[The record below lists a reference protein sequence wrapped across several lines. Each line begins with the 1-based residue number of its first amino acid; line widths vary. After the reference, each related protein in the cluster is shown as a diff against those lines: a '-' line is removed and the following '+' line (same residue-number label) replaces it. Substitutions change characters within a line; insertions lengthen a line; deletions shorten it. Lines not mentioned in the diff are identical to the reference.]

1 MALLDIHQDGPMVSS
16 PANQVLVIDKAVR
29 LLDQFRAADTLTL
42 AELSE
47 RLRMSKS
54 TVHRLL
60 SSLEQ
65 VGFIERGSQAG
76 SYRLGMKLFELGSL
90 VQNRMRLR
98 QIALHY
104 MTELVE
110 RTEETAFLF
119 ILDGS
124 HALCIERVEGQ
135 HVQSLAI
142 KVGGRLPLNAGGASR
157 VLLAFAPENVRESY
171 LAQDSFHRF
180 TQHTI
185 VDPETLRRDIEKTR
199 EQGYALSHDDVTI
212 GVAALGV
219 PLFDYRGEAIGG
231 LSLAGIT
238 PRWTADHMAEI
249 LRELKAMGER
259 ISERMGWRR
268 DMANL
273 ARTGTA
279 TGGAQNVPGRES
291 GPAANGRR
299 TAEDYRAQAADNR

>member
-1 MALLDIHQDGPMVSS
+1 MVSP

-29 LLDQFRAADTLTL
+29 LLEQFRGADTLTL

-65 VGFIERGSQAG
+65 VGFIERGPQAG

-90 VQNRMRLR
+90 VQNRMHLR
-98 QIALHY
+98 QVALHY

-119 ILDGS
+119 IIDGD
-124 HALCIERVEGQ
+124 HALCIERVEGK

-142 KVGGRLPLNAGGASR
+142 KVGGQLPLNAGGASR
-157 VLLAFAPENVRESY
+157 VLLAFAPEEVREAY
-171 LAQDSFHRF
+171 LAGAPFQRF
-180 TQHTI
+180 TAHTI
-185 VDPETLRRDIEKTR
+185 MDPDMLRLDLEKIR
-199 EQGYALSHDDVTI
+199 VQRYALSHDDVTI

-238 PRWTADHMAEI
+238 PRWTPDHIAEM
-249 LRELKAMGER
+249 LQELKAVGEQ
-259 ISERMGWRR
+259 ISQRMGWRR
-268 DMANL
+268 EMEAPANSL
-273 ARTGTA
+273 A
-279 TGGAQNVPGRES
+279 
-291 GPAANGRR
+291 AAHG
-299 TAEDYRAQAADNR
+299 

>member
-1 MALLDIHQDGPMVSS
+1 MTNP

-29 LLDQFRAADTLTL
+29 LLDQFRTADTLTL

-65 VGFIERGSQAG
+65 VGFIERGPHAG

-110 RTEETAFLF
+110 RTGETAFLF
-119 ILDGS
+119 ILDGN
-124 HALCIERVEGQ
+124 HALCIERVEGK

-142 KVGGRLPLNAGGASR
+142 KVGGQLPLNAGGASR
-157 VLLAFAPENVRESY
+157 VLLAFAPEEVREAY
-171 LAQDSFHRF
+171 LAQGPFQRF
-180 TQHTI
+180 TQQTM
-185 VDPETLRRDIEKTR
+185 VDPDTLRRDLEKIR
-199 EQGYALSHDDVTI
+199 SQGHALSYDDVTI

-238 PRWTADHMAEI
+238 PRWTPDHMAEM
-249 LRELKAMGER
+249 LVELKLMGER

-268 DMANL
+268 DMSDHAGTLPVADDEYSVPNPERRGSRDEQL
-273 ARTGTA
+273 AM
-279 TGGAQNVPGRES
+279 
-291 GPAANGRR
+291 
-299 TAEDYRAQAADNR
+299 DYRASVSNNRRGEA

>member
-1 MALLDIHQDGPMVSS
+1 MTGP

-29 LLDQFRAADTLTL
+29 LLDQFRDADTLTL
-42 AELSE
+42 GELSE
-47 RLRMSKS
+47 SLRMSKS

-65 VGFIERGSQAG
+65 VGFIERGPQAG

-98 QIALHY
+98 QVALHY

-110 RTEETAFLF
+110 RTGETAFLF
-119 ILDGS
+119 ILDS
-124 HALCIERVEGQ
+124 NHALCIERVEGK

-142 KVGGRLPLNAGGASR
+142 KVGGQLPLNAGGASR
-157 VLLAFAPENVRESY
+157 VLLAFAPDEVRESY
-171 LAQDSFHRF
+171 LAHGPFPRF
-180 TQHTI
+180 TEHTI
-185 VDPETLRRDIEKTR
+185 VDPGMLLRDIEQTR
-199 EQGYALSHDDVTI
+199 EQGYALSHEDVTI

-238 PRWTADHMAEI
+238 PRWTPGHMAEM
-249 LRELKAMGER
+249 LVELKALGER
-259 ISERMGWRR
+259 ISARMGWRR
-268 DMANL
+268 DMNDL
-273 ARTGTA
+273 ADTFAADEEYGI
-279 TGGAQNVPGRES
+279 S
-291 GPAANGRR
+291 GPERRQPENGLPAGEKAAV
-299 TAEDYRAQAADNR
+299 ADNRRGEV

>member
-1 MALLDIHQDGPMVSS
+1 MVSS

-29 LLDQFRAADTLTL
+29 LLDQFRAVDTLTL

-124 HALCIERVEGQ
+124 HVLCIERVEGQ

-171 LAQDSFHRF
+171 LAQGSFHRF

-199 EQGYALSHDDVTI
+199 EQGYALSHEDVTI

-238 PRWTADHMAEI
+238 PRWTPEHMAEM
-249 LRELKAMGER
+249 LQELKAMGER
-259 ISERMGWRR
+259 ISEHMGWRR
-268 DMANL
+268 DINVFAGAL
-273 ARTGTA
+273 ATASDEQTVSGQAHRQTGDNRQRAGGYRASA
-279 TGGAQNVPGRES
+279 TGNQGMEA
-291 GPAANGRR
+291 
-299 TAEDYRAQAADNR
+299 